1 MPLPEGSLPLGGEPS
16 TSGRFLFEVDGVEIG
31 TFREVT
37 GLRLDVSVEEYV
49 EGGQNAYVHQ
59 LPGVMRWPNLV
70 FTRGLV
76 QSDALFAWTQQSSG
90 EGFAGNDNKLT
101 RATGAVTVIN
111 HQGERLR
118 SWEIQGVFAVSWS
131 GPQLAADSDEPLS
144 ETLEV
149 AHNGF
154 RSSTS

>member
-1 MPLPEGSLPLGGEPS
+1 MPQPEGALALGGEPS

-76 QSDALFAWTQQSSG
+76 QSDALFAWVQKSSG
-90 EGFAGNDNKLT
+90 EGFSGNDNKLT

-111 HQGERLR
+111 HRGERLR

-131 GPQLAADSDEPLS
+131 GPQLAADSDEPLT

>member
-1 MPLPEGSLPLGGEPS
+1 MSTSEQAPLGGEPS

-31 TFREVT
+31 MFREVS
-37 GLRLDVSVEEYV
+37 GLRLDVTVEEYV
-49 EGGQNAYVHQ
+49 EGGQNGYVHQ
-59 LPGVMRWPNLV
+59 LPGVMRWPHLM

-76 QSDALFAWTQQSSG
+76 QSDALFTWVTKTSG
-90 EGFAGNDNKLT
+90 EGFSGNDNSLK

-111 HQGERLR
+111 HVGKRLR
-118 SWEIQGVFAVSWS
+118 SWELDGVFAVSWS
-131 GPQLAADSDEPLS
+131 GPQLLADSDEALN

-154 RSSTS
+154 RAVTK

>member
-1 MPLPEGSLPLGGEPS
+1 MPAPESALPLGGEPT
-16 TSGRFLFEVDGVEIG
+16 TSGHFLFEVDGVEIG

-37 GLRLDVSVEEYV
+37 GLELDVTVEEYV

-76 QSDALFAWTQQSSG
+76 QSDALFEWVRKSSG
-90 EGFAGNDNKLT
+90 EGFAGNGNKVT
-101 RATGAVTVIN
+101 RATGAVTVVS

-118 SWEIQGVFAVSWS
+118 SWSIQGVFAVRWS
-131 GPQLAADSDEPLS
+131 GPQLAADSYEPLV

-154 RSSTS
+154 RSTTS

>member
-1 MPLPEGSLPLGGEPS
+1 MPLPESALPLGGEPT
-16 TSGRFLFEVDGVEIG
+16 TSGHFLFEVDGVEIG
-31 TFREVT
+31 TFREVK
-37 GLRLDVSVEEYV
+37 GLELDIAVEEYV

-70 FTRGLV
+70 FVRGLV
-76 QSDALFAWTQQSSG
+76 QSDALFEWVRKSSG
-90 EGFAGNDNKLT
+90 EGFAGSGNKLT
-101 RATGAVTVIN
+101 RATGAVTVVS

-118 SWEIQGVFAVSWS
+118 SWSVQGVFAVRWS
-131 GPQLAADSDEPLS
+131 GPQLAADSYDPLV

-154 RSSTS
+154 RSTTS